1 MLLAVIKFLI
11 TLKKKQRKLNNEF
24 AYFFILFY
32 IPIFLSYF
40 IILLGVDIFI
50 LEKTHVNYR
59 QLLERSFDFS
69 IYIYILWCFL
79 KCLSVIGKN
88 EK

>member
-1 MLLAVIKFLI
+1 MNLFI
-11 TLKKKQRKLNNEF
+11 
-24 AYFFILFY
+24 FFIIFY
-32 IPIFLSYF
+32 IPVFLSYF

-50 LEKTHVNYR
+50 LEKIHVNYQR
-59 QLLERSFDFS
+59 LLERSFDFS

-79 KCLSVIGKN
+79 KYLSAIGKN